1 MIKHSLFIDDDLVE
15 ASPMLERMRRDGLD
29 RAWVPFAER
38 QFLAWRGAPAPNLDA
53 ETLVNVL
60 KVSLKSLPTPA
71 SLCAQHYAAGCRT
84 LCCRRKRFRAR
95 LPAEALLFTV
105 FMCAGV
111 ICTRS
116 CCLKPDHR
124 GLSLFMRP
132 YMFRNTFPVL
142 VWKRRTI

>member
-71 SLCAQHYAAGCRT
+71 SLCAQHYAAGGNVSEPGCQ
-84 LCCRRKRFRAR
+84 LKHCCS
-95 LPAEALLFTV
+95 LSS
-105 FMCAGV
+105 CA
-111 ICTRS
+111 
-116 CCLKPDHR
+116 
-124 GLSLFMRP
+124 
-132 YMFRNTFPVL
+132 PVL
-142 VWKRRTI
+142 SARVPAA